1 MNESRQFPTWEA
13 YCEAKSVILESGA
26 YEYGRTHR

>member
-1 MNESRQFPTWEA
+1 MNESRSISHLRSL
-13 YCEAKSVILESGA
+13 CEAKSVILESGA